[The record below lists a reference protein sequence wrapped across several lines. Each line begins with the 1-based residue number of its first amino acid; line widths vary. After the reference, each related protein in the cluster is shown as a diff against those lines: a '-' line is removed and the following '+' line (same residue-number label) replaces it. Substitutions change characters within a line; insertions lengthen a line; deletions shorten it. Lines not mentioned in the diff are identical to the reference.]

1 MKKSNLF
8 ASVLTSLLILSGCNT
23 TTSNPSSNKGS
34 VPATNSSSVA
44 PSTGTTSS
52 TSSEFTYTNE
62 LEGKFNKDTPVTITF
77 WHTMNK
83 DKLQPVLE
91 EIITAFNKTEL
102 GKNITVK
109 HEQIGGY
116 DEVRNAVISN
126 IGVGATPNLAYCYPD
141 HVALYRDSRAVETL
155 DTYISDL
162 TYGFTEEERLGF
174 VKGFYDEGR
183 TFGDGKM
190 YSLPFV
196 KSTEVLYYDATFFE
210 ANNLSVPTTW
220 DEMWETCK
228 KIKEINPESTPLG
241 YDSEANWFITNA
253 EQRGYLYTSATTKVN
268 GVELGNQ
275 GHFRFNNEGNRNF
288 LTELKGYFD
297 KQYFTTKTIFG
308 NYTSNIYKSATKQ
321 RAYMV
326 IGSTGGATNQLR
338 TDSVTG
344 IATLPQAAEGKKAKD
359 AAISQGPSICMLK
372 KDNPQES
379 IASWLFLK
387 YLTTNIEAQT
397 SFAKASGYIP
407 ASQLAQQSEAYQ
419 AYLKGANGKTNEGIT
434 ALSAKAAVD
443 QTNMYFASPTFV
455 GSSYAR
461 DAAGAVMVDV
471 LSKGVSPEDALKN
484 AVASC
489 VSKLS

>member
-1 MKKSNLF
+1 MLVQNVPMEPLTTEELDEVYALPYMRTYHPIYEKDGGIPGIQEVEFSITHNRGCFGSCNFCAL
-8 ASVLTSLLILSGCNT
+8 AYHQGRTISSRSHNSVLDEVKKITEMDDFKGYIHDVGGPTANFRK
-23 TTSNPSSNKGS
+23 PSCDAQLKRG
-34 VPATNSSSVA
+34 VCADKKCLA
-44 PSTGTTSS
+44 PS
-52 TSSEFTYTNE
+52 
-62 LEGKFNKDTPVTITF
+62 LCPAV
-77 WHTMNK
+77 
-83 DKLQPVLE
+83 
-91 EIITAFNKTEL
+91 
-102 GKNITVK
+102 
-109 HEQIGGY
+109 
-116 DEVRNAVISN
+116 EV
-126 IGVGATPNLAYCYPD
+126 D
-141 HVALYRDSRAVETL
+141 HSDYLDLLRKIRAVPK
-155 DTYISDL
+155 
-162 TYGFTEEERLGF
+162 
-174 VKGFYDEGR
+174 VKKVFIRSGVRFDYLLADNDE
-183 TFGDGKM
+183 
-190 YSLPFV
+190 
-196 KSTEVLYYDATFFE
+196 TFFK

-228 KIKEINPESTPLG
+228 KIKEINPDSTPLG

-288 LTELKGYFD
+288 LAELKGYFD

-407 ASQLAQQSEAYQ
+407 ASQLAQQSEGYQ
-419 AYLKGANGKTNEGIT
+419 AYLKGANGTTNEGIT

>member
-1 MKKSNLF
+1 MKKSNLY

-23 TTSNPSSNKGS
+23 MTSNQTS
-34 VPATNSSSVA
+34 VPGTNSSPVS
-44 PSTGTTSS
+44 STTTS

-62 LEGKFNKDTPVTITF
+62 LEGKFNKDTPVTINF

-83 DKLQPVLE
+83 DSLQPALD
-91 EIITAFNKTEL
+91 EIIAAFNKTEL

-126 IGVGATPNLAYCYPD
+126 IGVGATPHLAYCYPD
-141 HVALYRDSRAVETL
+141 HVALYRDSRAVESL

-162 TYGFTEEERLGF
+162 SYGFTKEEREGF
-174 VKGFYDEGR
+174 VDGFYEEGR

-196 KSTEVLYYDATFFE
+196 KSTEVLYYDATFFA
-210 ANNLSVPTTW
+210 ANNLTVPTTW

-228 KIKEINPESTPLG
+228 KIKEINPDSTPLG

-253 EQRGYLYTSATTKVN
+253 EQRGFLYTSATTKVN

-275 GHFRFNNEGNRNF
+275 GHFRFDNEGNRNF
-288 LTELKGYFD
+288 LAELKGYFN
-297 KQYFTTKTIFG
+297 KQYFTTKTIYG
-308 NYTSNIYKSATKQ
+308 NYTSNIYQSKTSQ
-321 RAYMV
+321 RCYMV
-326 IGSTGGATNQLR
+326 IGSTGGAKNQKR
-338 TDSVTG
+338 NDSETG

-379 IASWLFLK
+379 IAAWLFLK
-387 YLTTNIEAQT
+387 YLTTNIDAQVK
-397 SFAKASGYIP
+397 FAKASGYIP
-407 ASQLAQQSEAYQ
+407 ASELAQQSEGYQ
-419 AYLKGANGKTNEGIT
+419 DYLKGANGKTDEGIT
-434 ALSAKAAVD
+434 ALAAKAAVA
-443 QTNMYFASPTFV
+443 QSNMYFASPTFV

-471 LSKGVSPEDALKN
+471 LSKGVTPEDALKN